1 MVVLS
6 LICFVN
12 VYLVFKVEVWL
23 VTVAMRL
30 MDILTEYRINDT
42 FFLVSTG
49 IMVRMNVLAD
59 ALKSINNAEK
69 RGKRQVLIR
78 PCSKVIVRFLT
89 VMMKHGE

>member
-30 MDILTEYRINDT
+30 MDTLTEYRINDT
-42 FFLVSTG
+42 FFFGLH
-49 IMVRMNVLAD
+49 RH
-59 ALKSINNAEK
+59 
-69 RGKRQVLIR
+69 
-78 PCSKVIVRFLT
+78 
-89 VMMKHGE
+89 HGAHERSR